1 MAYFRDLSLDFVW
14 ILCYDHVILI
24 TPSSLIQVS
33 LSLSLS
39 LSLCLCLCLCGLG
52 LRLLIKERGLNANK
66 PDLLLS
72 FANWRQKINKNK
84 TKMIKKKNVPVGY
97 HASFP

>member
-39 LSLCLCLCLCGLG
+39 LSLS
-52 LRLLIKERGLNANK
+52 A
-66 PDLLLS
+66 S
-72 FANWRQKINKNK
+72 ASAS
-84 TKMIKKKNVPVGY
+84 VGW
-97 HASFP
+97 ASDF